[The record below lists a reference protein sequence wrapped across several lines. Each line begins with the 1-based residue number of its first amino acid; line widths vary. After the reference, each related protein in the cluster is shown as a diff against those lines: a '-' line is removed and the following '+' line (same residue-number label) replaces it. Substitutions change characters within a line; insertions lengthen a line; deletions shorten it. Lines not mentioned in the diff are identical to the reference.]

1 MARSGHFV
9 FLQHLFVFCHGQIFI
24 SASACVHFAA
34 TEMLRESL
42 GEILVEFYPFTGRLV
57 GSDRKMAVR
66 CTGEGVPFVEA
77 MSEDDIGMLGDISI
91 IDLPMLRKLM
101 NNSDGAQT
109 ILEKTFADSVV
120 YRIIRVTAFKCGGI
134 TLGILINHVV
144 IDGKALTD
152 FITCWTDVARAKPL
166 SIRPFS
172 IDWYCARAKLL
183 IAVNSR
189 SKFNTPLPSSYLG
202 TVLVWSYAECR
213 ASELIHKPFSFA
225 VQTVHEALRCVTDSY
240 IQSSVDHIEMN
251 TVVVDREGN
260 TCCISKWSRLPFYK
274 TISGSAGRSKWHQL
288 LYPTT
293 SSRSLLIARRA
304 ISWSRHWGFLAMPW
318 MFLQN

>member
-1 MARSGHFV
+1 MASSSS
-9 FLQHLFVFCHGQIFI
+9 QHLFVFVFRHGQIW
-24 SASACVHFAA
+24 
-34 TEMLRESL
+34 SL
-42 GEILVEFYPFTGRLV
+42 CLPPSICLSSFRCDRDAQRIAGRDTGRVLSIHRETRR

-166 SIRPFS
+166 SIRPFL
-172 IDWYCARAKLL
+172 DRL
-183 IAVNSR
+183 
-189 SKFNTPLPSSYLG
+189 
-202 TVLVWSYAECR
+202 VLCPR
-213 ASELIHKPFSFA
+213 
-225 VQTVHEALRCVTDSY
+225 
-240 IQSSVDHIEMN
+240 
-251 TVVVDREGN
+251 
-260 TCCISKWSRLPFYK
+260 
-274 TISGSAGRSKWHQL
+274 
-288 LYPTT
+288 
-293 SSRSLLIARRA
+293 
-304 ISWSRHWGFLAMPW
+304 
-318 MFLQN
+318 